1 MKDVNARS
9 SEEQANG
16 SGREFDVGYRKPPKH
31 NQFKPGQTGNPRGRP
46 KGAKNEATILRE
58 LLDVKKLEV
67 RERGRTRAVTVREGI
82 LLRVIEDALKGSTK
96 SAAFILNRYGL
107 MVSGEIQH
115 AELTGD
121 DQAVL
126 EAFVTRLKANPS
138 EGDVS

>member
-1 MKDVNARS
+1 MTDLKARS
-9 SEEQANG
+9 SQAQANG
-16 SGREFDVGYRKPPKH
+16 SGREYDVGYRKLPKLK
-31 NQFKPGQTGNPRGRP
+31 QFKPGQTGNPTGRP

-58 LLDVKKLEV
+58 LLDHKKLEV
-67 RERGRTRAVTVREGI
+67 RERGRTRAVTVREAI
-82 LLRVIEDALKGSTK
+82 LLRVIEDALKGNTK

-107 MVSGEIQH
+107 MVSGEIQQ

-126 EAFVTRLKANPS
+126 EAFMTRLQATPS